1 MLTTWFFHVI
11 SFHMA
16 EATKKDSTNE
26 LPMYDI
32 GEAIKIATTIHNKG
46 LELAS
51 LPEVAKGCGYA
62 NATSTPFYRRLVAAR
77 LFKFIGTPKPALTKL
92 AMDYLK
98 PSAEGAKQAALT
110 QAIMGIKIYA
120 DIVNQHVGRKINL
133 ELVTNGL
140 EKEPELLISKACAK
154 VCASTLE
161 KSLKIAGFISAD
173 GTVVIPLTDSV
184 KVISLPQNDPP
195 PPPPG
200 DGDEGLKNESGY
212 EIYILPLANGRK
224 ITVKAPANVTQ
235 QEVERLNKWTKFT
248 LFLDWNDGS
257 SQAEGK

>member
-1 MLTTWFFHVI
+1 
-11 SFHMA
+11 MA
-16 EATKKDSTNE
+16 EPTKKDSTNE

-62 NATSTPFYRRLVAAR
+62 NATSTPFYRRLAAAR
-77 LFKFIGTPKPALTKL
+77 LFKFVGTPKPGLTKL
-92 AMDYLK
+92 ATDYLK

-140 EKEPELLISKACAK
+140 EKEPGLLISRACAK

-173 GTVVIPLTDSV
+173 GTVVIPLTDGV
-184 KVISLPQNDPP
+184 KITSLPPIDPPP

-200 DGDEGLKNESGY
+200 DVDEELKNEAGY

-224 ITVKAPANVTQ
+224 ITIKAPANVTQ

-248 LFLDWNDGS
+248 LFLDWNESGS
-257 SQAEGK
+257 QTEGK